1 MQTLFFMCFPRNSYR
16 KIDFPAKLA
25 HDLVTSFLNS
35 NGRSVASSRT
45 SINSGESALMDL
57 KKSVL
62 ILVTLASMMTA
73 CASNPEGKK
82 QVCKIEDLPSPK
94 DLRES
99 HKFAGFFSQMAEAGV
114 TREEVISYIE
124 WVKFVERN
132 PVYADQPLDVHADVH
147 AETHVDL
154 TESEALA

>member
-1 MQTLFFMCFPRNSYR
+1 
-16 KIDFPAKLA
+16 
-25 HDLVTSFLNS
+25 
-35 NGRSVASSRT
+35 
-45 SINSGESALMDL
+45 MDL

-99 HKFAGFFSQMAEAGV
+99 QQFTGFFSKMAEAGV

-124 WVKFVERN
+124 WVKHMESH
-132 PVYADQPLDVHADVH
+132 PVYADQPIETVVLDDSRQ
-147 AETHVDL
+147 AED
-154 TESEALA
+154 EEALLV